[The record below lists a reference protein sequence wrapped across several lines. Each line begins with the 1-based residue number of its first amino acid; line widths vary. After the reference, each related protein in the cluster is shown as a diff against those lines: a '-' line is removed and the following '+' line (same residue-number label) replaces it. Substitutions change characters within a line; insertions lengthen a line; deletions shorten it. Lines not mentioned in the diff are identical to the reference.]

1 MNAEATGDMNGIS
14 NLQLELTNIDE
25 EDLGINSEP
34 ADNEKAKRNASGIK
48 QSLTSAPSP
57 QYIGHSGFLPAIGHP
72 QSMDITPVGD
82 SNKPSSPFSNA
93 LKFAERNMISES
105 KNSSLFNVK

>member
-48 QSLTSAPSP
+48 QSLTSVPSP
-57 QYIGHSGFLPAIGHP
+57 
-72 QSMDITPVGD
+72 
-82 SNKPSSPFSNA
+82 
-93 LKFAERNMISES
+93 
-105 KNSSLFNVK
+105 